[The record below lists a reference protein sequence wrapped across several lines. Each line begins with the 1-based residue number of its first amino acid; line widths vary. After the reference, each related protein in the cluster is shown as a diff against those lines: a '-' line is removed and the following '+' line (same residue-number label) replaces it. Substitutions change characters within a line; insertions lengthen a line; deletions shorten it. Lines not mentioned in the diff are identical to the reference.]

1 MSPTGIRFTHLLGA
15 VFILGGVVFML
26 FLEKKGFLFG
36 IPYVVIGLVL
46 VGGASGVS
54 RRATRAARD
63 QDGTGNPTIDSAAV
77 DKSASDSSASTIRP
91 DK

>member
-15 VFILGGVVFML
+15 VFVLGGIVFML
-26 FLEKKGFLFG
+26 FLEKMGFLFG
-36 IPYVVIGLVL
+36 IPYVVIGLIL
-46 VGGASGVS
+46 IGGASGVS
-54 RRATRAARD
+54 RRAARAAKD
-63 QDGTGNPTIDSAAV
+63 QAGTGSPDIDAAAD